1 MMVVSEGL
9 LYDIYFPFSRLLG
22 FTDLP
27 ISSVFIFFA
36 LVLAGGAAF
45 FWELR
50 GYSIT
55 FCLSEI
61 DPTTPFGI
69 YYQRSPDCTSAGK
82 GALRDNQAR
91 GAFFL

>member
-45 FWELR
+45 FWGLR
-50 GYSIT
+50 G
-55 FCLSEI
+55 
-61 DPTTPFGI
+61 
-69 YYQRSPDCTSAGK
+69 
-82 GALRDNQAR
+82 
-91 GAFFL
+91 